1 MIKSTKQSKTMGQ
14 LAGGVPAKKTA
25 VTKQGSVKPQRAVA
39 QAKPRTTLASGTP
52 KSARSSSG
60 SATSKTEKI
69 LALLQ
74 RPGGTTISAVMKA
87 TGWQAHSV
95 RAFLS
100 ATIGKRMGLTV
111 TSTLRENGERA
122 YSIKR

>member
-1 MIKSTKQSKTMGQ
+1 VIQSTKKSTKAS
-14 LAGGVPAKKTA
+14 LAVPAKKNP
-25 VTKQGSVKPQRAVA
+25 VTKQVA
-39 QAKPRTTLASGTP
+39 AQPKKTATVPKPRTAKAVAP
-52 KSARSSSG
+52 VAPQRRASG
-60 SATSKTEKI
+60 SAATKTEKI

-74 RPGGTTISAVMKA
+74 RPGGTTIAAVMKA

-111 TSTLRENGERA
+111 TSTLRDNGERA
-122 YSIKR
+122 YMIERE